1 VNSSASLP
9 KVSII
14 IPNWNGKRFLEECFD
29 SLQRQTFTNFEVVFV
44 DNGSTDG
51 SGDWM
56 ESRYGHWVRIV
67 RNSKNLGFAEG
78 NNVGI
83 RLARGKYIVLLNND
97 TVVDPR
103 WLEELIKPV
112 EADPGVGMCASK
124 VLSHHQPEVLEGT
137 GELLFRDGLNRA
149 RGHLEVDRGQYDLDV
164 EIFYPPGC
172 GALYRKEMLDEVG
185 FLDEDFFAY
194 GEDTDLGIRGRLA
207 GWKCVYVPLAIIYHK
222 GSGSTGRYSPFKAF
236 HVERNRVWV
245 AVKLFPLH
253 LLILNPFYTLLRLFF
268 QGYGALTHRGAA
280 GQYTREYSLFSL
292 FWILLKAYGSAMKF
306 IFRMWRKRK
315 AIQKSKKVQNKD
327 FLDWLRRY
335 GISARKIA
343 LMN

>member
-1 VNSSASLP
+1 MNSSASLP

-29 SLQRQTFTNFEVVFV
+29 SLQRQTFANFEVIFV

-56 ESRYGHWVRIV
+56 ESRYGHWVRV
-67 RNSKNLGFAEG
+67 ERNSKNLGFAEG

-112 EADPGVGMCASK
+112 EADPAVGMCASK
-124 VLSHHQPEVLEGT
+124 VLSYDRPDVLEAT
-137 GELLFRDGLNRA
+137 GELLYRDGLNRA

-164 EIFYPPGC
+164 EILFPPGC
-172 GALYRKEMLDEVG
+172 GALYRKEVLDEVG
-185 FLDEDFFAY
+185 PFDEDFFAY
-194 GEDTDLGIRGRLA
+194 GEDADLGLRARLA
-207 GWKCVYVPLAIIYHK
+207 GWRCIYAPRAVLYHK

-236 HVERNRVWV
+236 YVERNRVWV
-245 AVKLFPLH
+245 AVKSFPFS
-253 LLILNPFYTLLRLFF
+253 LLLLTPFYTLLRLFF
-268 QGYGALTHRGAA
+268 QAYGAVTHRGAA
-280 GQYTREYSLFSL
+280 GRFTREYPFSAL
-292 FWILLKAYGSAMKF
+292 FWILLKSYGSAMKSF
-306 IFRMWRKRK
+306 PRMWRKRK
-315 AIQKSKKVQNKD
+315 ALGKVKKVEEGT
-327 FLDWLRRY
+327 FSEWLKRF
-335 GISARKIA
+335 GISAKKIA